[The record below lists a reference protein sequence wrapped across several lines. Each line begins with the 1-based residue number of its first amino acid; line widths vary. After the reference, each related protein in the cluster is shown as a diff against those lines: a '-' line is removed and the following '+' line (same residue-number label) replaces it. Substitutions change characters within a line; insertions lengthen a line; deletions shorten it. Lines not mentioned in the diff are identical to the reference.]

1 MHTSVSDT
9 VTRSK
14 RPEVTIS
21 AEDAANG
28 RITLS
33 KQGKNDPAPVELTF
47 NYDEFMDLL
56 NRGMAVAMV
65 VGAVMDASDDIDG

>member
-14 RPEVTIS
+14 RPTVTI
-21 AEDAANG
+21 AAADAANG
-28 RITLS
+28 RITVS
-33 KQGKNDPAPVELTF
+33 KQGKNDSAPVEMTF
-47 NYDEFMDLL
+47 NYDEFMDFL

-65 VGAVMDASDDIDG
+65 VGAVMDASDDIDD